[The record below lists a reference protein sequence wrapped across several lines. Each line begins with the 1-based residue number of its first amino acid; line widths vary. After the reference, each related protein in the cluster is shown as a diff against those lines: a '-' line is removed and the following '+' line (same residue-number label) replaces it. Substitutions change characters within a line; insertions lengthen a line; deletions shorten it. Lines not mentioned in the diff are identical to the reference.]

1 MSKTVFHNKNNS
13 QQISSQKLHIS
24 ISLSLFTQVFVL
36 LLALFIYKK
45 YVDLIMCNSYTLKCS
60 LSFDWL
66 NIQQWSFETYSAV
79 LSNVRMSSK
88 F

>member
-1 MSKTVFHNKNNS
+1 
-13 QQISSQKLHIS
+13 
-24 ISLSLFTQVFVL
+24 
-36 LLALFIYKK
+36 
-45 YVDLIMCNSYTLKCS
+45 MCNSYILECT